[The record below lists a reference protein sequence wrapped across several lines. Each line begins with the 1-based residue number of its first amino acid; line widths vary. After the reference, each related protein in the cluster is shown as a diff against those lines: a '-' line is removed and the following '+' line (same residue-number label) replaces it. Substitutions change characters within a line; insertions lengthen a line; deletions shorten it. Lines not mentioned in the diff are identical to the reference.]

1 LEVAVKPAEPSSGNI
16 RVTVPALQLSGASMA
31 FGGITVLNDVSLSLA
46 RGETRALVGKNGS
59 GKSTLIKI
67 LSGFHRPLPGTTLH
81 LGERRFHLP
90 AAPEALREAGLSF
103 VHQDL
108 ALNPDASILDNVLVG
123 RFASRG
129 LTPIAWRQESA
140 RVERALATFGVTH
153 SPHRLVRHLQ
163 AVDRALVA
171 IARGYIDAR
180 EHGGVMVLDEP
191 SAFLTEADVKRLF
204 AAIRQLAAAGTAVI
218 YVSHRLD
225 EVLSLADTVTV
236 LRDGVVVHEGPAAAL
251 TEDALIG
258 HILGEDIRRFYPDL
272 APARD
277 DVVLEADGICGA
289 LVKSLSFRMHRGEIV
304 GITGLSG
311 AGFEELPY
319 LLSGA
324 SPSSRGT
331 VAIGGR
337 TFPARLLRPHV
348 TSEQGLAL
356 LPADRQR
363 ASGAQRLS
371 VRENLSLPVLD
382 RFFSFGRL
390 DGRAERK
397 AVRAILH
404 RYNVRPPDPDV
415 QLYALSGGNQQKAL
429 FGKWMQTNPDI
440 LLLHEP
446 TQGVDVGSKQEIFRE
461 IEKAAASGVAVLIAS
476 SEAEDLAN
484 LCHRVVVLRRG
495 LFAGEL
501 AGAELTEQTINN
513 LAFRE
518 SSPVADH
525 AVGKVAYA

>member
-1 LEVAVKPAEPSSGNI
+1 VKPAEPSSANDPL
-16 RVTVPALQLSGASMA
+16 TVPALRLSGASMA
-31 FGGITVLNDVSLSLA
+31 FGGITVLNDVSLNLA
-46 RGETRALVGKNGS
+46 RGEIRALVGKNGS

-67 LSGFHRPLPGTTLH
+67 LSGFHRPPPGVTLD
-81 LGERRFHLP
+81 LGQRSFHLP
-90 AAPEALREAGLSF
+90 APPEALREAGLSF

-108 ALNPDASILDNVLVG
+108 GLNPDASILDNVLVG
-123 RFASRG
+123 RFAARG
-129 LTPIAWRQESA
+129 LARIPWSSESA

-153 SPHRLVRHLQ
+153 SPHRLVRDLQ

-171 IARGYIDAR
+171 ITRGFIDAR

-191 SAFLTEADVKRLF
+191 SAFLTEADVRRLF
-204 AAIRQLAAAGTAVI
+204 AAIRMLAASGTAVI
-218 YVSHRLD
+218 YVSHRLE

-236 LRDGVVVHEGPAAAL
+236 LRDGSVVHEGPAAAL
-251 TEDALIG
+251 TEDALIE

-272 APARD
+272 APAQE
-277 DVVLEADGICGA
+277 DVVLEADRISGA
-289 LVKSLSFRMHRGEIV
+289 LVKSLSFRLHRGEIV
-304 GITGLSG
+304 GVTGLSG

-324 SPSSRGT
+324 LPSSGGT
-331 VAIGGR
+331 VAIGDR
-337 TFPARLLRPHV
+337 TFPARILRPHI

-363 ASGAQRLS
+363 ASGAQRLT
-371 VRENLSLPVLD
+371 VRENLSLPVLH
-382 RFFSFGRL
+382 RFFSLWRL

-397 AVRAILH
+397 AARALLY
-404 RYNVRPPDPDV
+404 RYNVRPPDPDA
-415 QLYALSGGNQQKAL
+415 QLYTLSGGNQQKAL

-495 LFAGEL
+495 VFAGEL
-501 AGAELTEQTINN
+501 TGAELTEQAINN

-518 SSPVADH
+518 SLPVADYTVGRVAH
-525 AVGKVAYA
+525 A

>member
-1 LEVAVKPAEPSSGNI
+1 MKPGEFSSGDAGAAA
-16 RVTVPALQLSGASMA
+16 PALHVSGASMA
-31 FGGITVLNDVSLSLA
+31 FGGVTVLDDVSLSLA
-46 RGETRALVGKNGS
+46 RGEIRALVGKNGS

-67 LSGFHRPLPGTTLH
+67 LSGFHRPRPGATLQ
-81 LGERRFHLP
+81 LGERRFDLP
-90 AAPEALREAGLSF
+90 AAPEALRAAGLSF

-123 RFASRG
+123 RFSSRG
-129 LTPIAWRQESA
+129 LAPIAWRSERA
-140 RVERALATFGVTH
+140 RVERALASFGVTH
-153 SPHRLVRHLQ
+153 PPHRRVRDLQ

-171 IARGYIDAR
+171 ITRGLIDAQ

-191 SAFLTEADVKRLF
+191 SAFLSEADVKRLF
-204 AAIRQLAAAGTAVI
+204 AAIRTLAAAGTAVI

-225 EVLSLADTVTV
+225 EVLSLADSVTV

-251 TEDALIG
+251 SEDALIG
-258 HILGEDIRRFYPDL
+258 HILGEDIRRFYPAL

-277 DVVLEADGICGA
+277 DVVLSADRIGGA
-289 LVKSLSFRMHRGEIV
+289 LVKSLTLRLHRGEIV
-304 GITGLSG
+304 GVTGLSG

-324 SPSSRGT
+324 LPSTNGT
-331 VAIGGR
+331 VTLGGR
-337 TFPARLLRPHV
+337 TFPARLLRPHLTRALGV
-348 TSEQGLAL
+348 AL

-371 VRENLSLPVLD
+371 VRENVSLPVLD
-382 RFFSFGRL
+382 RFFSWGRL
-390 DGRAERK
+390 DRAAERS
-397 AVRAILH
+397 AVRTVLS
-404 RYNVRPPDPDV
+404 RYGVRPPDPDA
-415 QLYALSGGNQQKAL
+415 QLYTLSGGNQQKAL
-429 FGKWMQTNPDI
+429 FGKWMQTKPDV

-461 IEKAAASGVAVLIAS
+461 IEQAAADGVAVLIAS
-476 SEAEDLAN
+476 AETEDLAN

-495 LFAGEL
+495 AVVGEL
-501 AGAELTEQTINN
+501 AGAELSEQTINN

-518 SSPVADH
+518 APPAPEYEEK
-525 AVGKVAYA
+525 KVAHA

>member
-1 LEVAVKPAEPSSGNI
+1 MSLLNPSVGDQ
-16 RVTVPALQLSGASMA
+16 RTALALRLSGASMT
-31 FGGITVLNDVSLSLA
+31 FGGTTVLNDVSLSLA
-46 RGETRALVGKNGS
+46 RGEIRALVGKNGS

-67 LSGFHRPLPGTTLH
+67 LSGFHRPPSGATLH
-81 LGERRFHLP
+81 LGKRRFDLP
-90 AAPEALREAGLSF
+90 APPEALREAGLSF

-108 ALNPDASILDNVLVG
+108 GLNPDASILDNVLVG
-123 RFASRG
+123 RFSARG
-129 LTPIAWRQESA
+129 LAPIAWRREA
-140 RVERALATFGVTH
+140 RRVEHALVTFGVTH
-153 SPHRLVRHLQ
+153 ASHRLVRDLQ

-171 IARGYIDAR
+171 IARGFIDAR

-204 AAIRQLAAAGTAVI
+204 LAIRTLAAAGTAVI
-218 YVSHRLD
+218 YVTHRLD
-225 EVLSLADTVTV
+225 EVLSLTNTVTV
-236 LRDGVVVHEGPAAAL
+236 LRDGVVVHEGPTAAL
-251 TEDALIG
+251 SEDVLIG

-272 APARD
+272 APPRD
-277 DVVLEADGICGA
+277 DVVLDADGIRGG
-289 LVKSLSFRMHRGEIV
+289 LIRSLSLRLHRGEIV
-304 GITGLSG
+304 GITGLNG

-324 SPSSRGT
+324 LPSSGGT
-331 VAIGGR
+331 VTIRGR
-337 TFPARLLRPHV
+337 VFPARILRPHL
-348 TSEQGLAL
+348 TIEQGVAL

-390 DGRAERK
+390 NGRAER
-397 AVRAILH
+397 RAAHALLQ
-404 RYNVRPPDPDV
+404 RYKVRPPDPDS
-415 QLYALSGGNQQKAL
+415 QLYTLSGGNQQKAL

-461 IEKAAASGVAVLIAS
+461 IEKAAAAGVAVLIAS

-501 AGAELTEQTINN
+501 SGVELAEQTINN

-518 SSPVADH
+518 SPLVPDH
-525 AVGKVAYA
+525 MIGSVVHA